1 MGEKYHAICVILL
14 FLSFAVQIMRRIM
27 IRNEDSTRA
36 WMKYNADLMLIM
48 LAALIVA
55 IAFIR

>member
-1 MGEKYHAICVILL
+1 MKGKYHAICVILL
-14 FLSFAVQIMRRIM
+14 FFSYAVQIIRRIM
-27 IRNEDSTRA
+27 IRNEDLTRV